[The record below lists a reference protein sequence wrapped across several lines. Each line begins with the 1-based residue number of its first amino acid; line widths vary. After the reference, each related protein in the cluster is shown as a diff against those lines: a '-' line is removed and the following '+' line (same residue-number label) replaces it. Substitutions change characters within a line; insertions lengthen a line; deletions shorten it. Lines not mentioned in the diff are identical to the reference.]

1 MIESFPDASRREI
14 SGEDCMKAITV
25 GDPMNLKVHS
35 GGIRFV
41 ICAKSAGRCGRGR
54 VSTRKASLVRSCGRC
69 GGAHSVG
76 RGGGEQVGDNRGI
89 VFD

>member
-14 SGEDCMKAITV
+14 NGEDCMKAIAV

-41 ICAKSAGRCGRGR
+41 ICAKSAGRCWRGR
-54 VSTRKASLVRSCGRC
+54 VSTRKASLVRSYRGD
-69 GGAHSVG
+69 GGAHSEG
-76 RGGGEQVGDNRGI
+76 RGSGE
-89 VFD
+89 